1 MFQHP
6 SLNIKI
12 DFGET
17 KIISNKQPNGYKS
30 DWPREIK
37 SWPDDF
43 NYGTTK
49 EDIHDFKF
57 SLDEEADF
65 ILEELPSIGTA
76 HILLTAQSRKHG
88 GNFGIAVKD
97 SICDLHTFNAVT
109 IVKWNNSV
117 IDTAQTL
124 AHEIGHLIGMS
135 HDFTEDDKGRNKTC
149 GPDKWE
155 GDANN
160 TDIMNYGKRI
170 SGKWSNCSNEDLKN
184 YYSIVSAKKSF
195 CLNSSKGIVVL
206 KKCFGAVAVHILHN
220 GILPHF

>member
-12 DFGET
+12 NFG
-17 KIISNKQPNGYKS
+17 KINNVKNKKSTGYKS
-30 DWPREIK
+30 TWY
-37 SWPDDF
+37 WPDDW

-49 EDIHDFKF
+49 EDIHDFKY
-57 SLDEEADF
+57 SLHEEGDF
-65 ILEELPSIGTA
+65 ILEEVPNIGTA

-109 IVKWNNSV
+109 IVRWNNSV

-135 HDFTEDDKGRNKTC
+135 HDFNEDDKGRNWTC
-149 GPDKWE
+149 GPEKWE
-155 GDANN
+155 GNATD
-160 TDIMNYGKRI
+160 TDIMNYGKQI

-184 YYSIVSAKKSF
+184 YYRIVSAKRKSF
-195 CLNSSKGIVVL
+195 CLKTSKGI
-206 KKCFGAVAVHILHN
+206 GS
-220 GILPHF
+220 